1 MSFLIDTITMIRHLI
16 DDTSENTPEYSDD
29 RLSSLVFVAA
39 SYVNMELGSGYTVN
53 VSCQNI
59 SPTPTQDFTTMVA
72 LKAACLFVRAEQ
84 TSYAKCDFR
93 VSNGPTS
100 VDMKGGA
107 EFLGRAADSICAQ
120 YDKAKLS
127 QAMGL
132 GGYAITT
139 PNSEG

>member
-1 MSFLIDTITMIRHLI
+1 MSFMIDVVTMIRHFI
-16 DDTSENTPEYSDD
+16 DDTDETSPEYSDD
-29 RLSSLVFVAA
+29 RLSALVFVSAI
-39 SYVNMELGSGYTVN
+39 YVNMELGSGYTIN
-53 VSCQNI
+53 VSCQTI
-59 SPTPTQDFTTMVA
+59 SPEPDQDFTTLVA

>member
-1 MSFLIDTITMIRHLI
+1 MQFLMDVITMIRHLI
-16 DDTSENTPEYSDD
+16 DDTGETPEYSDE
-29 RLSSLVFVAA
+29 RLSALVFVSA
-39 SYVNMELGSGYTVN
+39 SYVNMELGSGYTIN
-53 VSCQNI
+53 ISCQSI
-59 SPTPTQDFTTMVA
+59 SPTPTQDFTTLVA

-84 TSYAKCDFR
+84 TTYAKCDFK

-139 PNSEG
+139 PNSEV

>member
-1 MSFLIDTITMIRHLI
+1 MIRHLI
-16 DDTSENTPEYSDD
+16 DDTAEPPEYSDD
-29 RLSSLVFVAA
+29 RLSSLVFVSA
-39 SYVNMELGSGYTVN
+39 SYVNMELGSEYVIN
-53 VSCQNI
+53 VSCQSI
-59 SPTPTQDFTTMVA
+59 SPVPSQDFTTLVA

-127 QAMGL
+127 QAMGV